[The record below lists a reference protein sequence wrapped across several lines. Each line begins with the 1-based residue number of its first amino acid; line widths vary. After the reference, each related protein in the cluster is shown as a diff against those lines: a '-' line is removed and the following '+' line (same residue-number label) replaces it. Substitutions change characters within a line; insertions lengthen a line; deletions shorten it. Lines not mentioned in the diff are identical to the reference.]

1 MKKVTLIQTEDR
13 KYYRDTSSL
22 GIINNDKAAFM
33 QYKAQRAKG
42 NQVQELS
49 TEVMNLKQDM
59 IEIKGM
65 LITLTEGLTN
75 GK

>member
-1 MKKVTLIQTEDR
+1 MKIVTLVQSVDS
-13 KYYRDTSSL
+13 KFYRETSSL

-49 TEVMNLKQDM
+49 ADVMNLKQDM
-59 IEIKGM
+59 LEIKSM

>member
-1 MKKVTLIQTEDR
+1 MKKVTLVQTEDSR
-13 KYYRDTSSL
+13 FYRDTSSL

-49 TEVMNLKQDM
+49 AEVMNLKQDM

>member
-1 MKKVTLIQTEDR
+1 MKKVTLVQTEDSR
-13 KYYRDTSSL
+13 FYRDTSSL
-22 GIINNDKAAFM
+22 GIINNDKAAYM

-49 TEVMNLKQDM
+49 AEVMNLKQDM
-59 IEIKGM
+59 IEIKSM

>member
-1 MKKVTLIQTEDR
+1 
-13 KYYRDTSSL
+13 
-22 GIINNDKAAFM
+22 M

-49 TEVMNLKQDM
+49 ADVMNLKQDM
-59 IEIKGM
+59 LEIKSM

>member
-1 MKKVTLIQTEDR
+1 MKKVTLVQTEDQ
-13 KYYRDTSSL
+13 KYFRDTSSL
-22 GIINNDKAAFM
+22 GLINNDKAAFM

-49 TEVMNLKQDM
+49 TDVMNLKQDM
-59 IEIKGM
+59 VEIKSM

>member
-1 MKKVTLIQTEDR
+1 MGL
-13 KYYRDTSSL
+13 
-22 GIINNDKAAFM
+22 INNDKAAYAR
-33 QYKAQRAKG
+33 YKAQRAKG

-49 TEVMNLKQDM
+49 ADVMNLKQDM
-59 IEIKGM
+59 LEIKSM

>member
-1 MKKVTLIQTEDR
+1 MKKATLVQTEDH

-22 GIINNDKAAFM
+22 GIINNDKAAYM
-33 QYKAQRAKG
+33 QYKAQSAKG

-49 TEVMNLKQDM
+49 AEVMNLKQDM

-65 LITLTEGLTN
+65 LISLTEGLTN

>member
-1 MKKVTLIQTEDR
+1 MKKVTLIQTEDH

>member
-1 MKKVTLIQTEDR
+1 MKKITLVQTEDH

-22 GIINNDKAAFM
+22 GIINNDKAAYM

-49 TEVMNLKQDM
+49 AEVMNLKQDM

-65 LITLTEGLTN
+65 LISLTEGLTN

>member
-1 MKKVTLIQTEDR
+1 MKKVTLVQTEDH

-22 GIINNDKAAFM
+22 GIINNDKAAYM
-33 QYKAQRAKG
+33 QYKAQRTKG

-49 TEVMNLKQDM
+49 AEVMNLKQDM

-65 LITLTEGLTN
+65 LISLTEGLTN

>member
-1 MKKVTLIQTEDR
+1 MKKVTLVQTEDS

-49 TEVMNLKQDM
+49 AEVMNLKQDM

-65 LITLTEGLTN
+65 LISLTEGLTN

>member
-1 MKKVTLIQTEDR
+1 MKKVTLVQTEDSR
-13 KYYRDTSSL
+13 FYRDTSSL
-22 GIINNDKAAFM
+22 GIINNDKAAYM

-49 TEVMNLKQDM
+49 AEVMNLKQDM

-65 LITLTEGLTN
+65 LISLTEGLTN

>member
-1 MKKVTLIQTEDR
+1 MKKVTLIETE
-13 KYYRDTSSL
+13 KQGLYREQSSMGL
-22 GIINNDKAAFM
+22 INNDKAAFM

-49 TEVMNLKQDM
+49 ADVMNLKQDM
-59 IEIKGM
+59 LEIKSM

>member
-1 MKKVTLIQTEDR
+1 MKKVTLVQTEDS

-59 IEIKGM
+59 LEIKSM

>member
-1 MKKVTLIQTEDR
+1 MKKVTLVQTEDSR
-13 KYYRDTSSL
+13 FYRDTSSL
-22 GIINNDKAAFM
+22 GIINNDKAAYM

-49 TEVMNLKQDM
+49 AEVMNLKQDM

>member
-1 MKKVTLIQTEDR
+1 MKKVTLVQTEDS

-22 GIINNDKAAFM
+22 GVINNDKAAFM

-49 TEVMNLKQDM
+49 AEVMNLKQDM

-65 LITLTEGLTN
+65 LISLTEGLTN

>member
-1 MKKVTLIQTEDR
+1 MKKVTLVQTEDS

-22 GIINNDKAAFM
+22 GIINNDKAAYM

-49 TEVMNLKQDM
+49 AEVMNLKQDM